1 MEPIDHD
8 TVVFV
13 FGDGRELT
21 VPDSALESGA
31 HVVLVTA
38 APESA
43 ILAAGHPWLTIVPL
57 TPGLGAFV
65 RPIVEI
71 VVVQLIMAYASESRS
86 VTPEEFL
93 STQSDTKLGE
103 EPQ

>member
-1 MEPIDHD
+1 
-8 TVVFV
+8 
-13 FGDGRELT
+13 
-21 VPDSALESGA
+21 
-31 HVVLVTA
+31 
-38 APESA
+38 
-43 ILAAGHPWLTIVPL
+43 
-57 TPGLGAFV
+57 V

-71 VVVQLIMAYASESRS
+71 VVVQLVMAYASESRG